1 MEPLVIFGAGL
12 VVWCGYLS
20 ILDSVRVCRLLK
32 TARTPIQ
39 APAKKCQPPA
49 AAERRSRP
57 MVGIGVGRPLLN
69 RA

>member
-20 ILDSVRVCRLLK
+20 VLDSVRVWKLLRS
-32 TARTPIQ
+32 ARTPAQ
-39 APAKKCQPPA
+39 APVQKRRPVA

-57 MVGIGVGRPLLN
+57 VVGIGVGRPLLN